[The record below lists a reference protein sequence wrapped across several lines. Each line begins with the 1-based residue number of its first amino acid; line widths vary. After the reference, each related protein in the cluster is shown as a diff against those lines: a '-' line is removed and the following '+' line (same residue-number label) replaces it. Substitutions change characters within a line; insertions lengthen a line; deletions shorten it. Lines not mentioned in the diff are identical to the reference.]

1 MTSVEVDKL
10 LARSAA
16 QDVVT
21 GVFVG
26 ADRRDWASVAQLLGP
41 TIFLDYTELN
51 GGEPGEI
58 LRDDLIA
65 NWRGTLGGFEATQHL
80 LGSFVFDHASARVV
94 QLRFYAIATHVLHE
108 GHGAHTWTV
117 AGHYE
122 AEVAREDNG
131 WRLNNLAFHPD
142 WGDGNQQLG
151 ELATARIRP

>member
-1 MTSVEVDKL
+1 MVASP
-10 LARSAA
+10 ARSSGTISLR
-16 QDVVT
+16 T
-21 GVFVG
+21 GAG
-26 ADRRDWASVAQLLGP
+26 LSGGSRPLSICSEASSS
-41 TIFLDYTELN
+41 
-51 GGEPGEI
+51 
-58 LRDDLIA
+58 IA
-65 NWRGTLGGFEATQHL
+65 R
-80 LGSFVFDHASARVV
+80 SARVV